1 MYGRPLFYRRCIIER
16 YSNTCKVNLMSRTLT
31 KQLVW
36 YRSLMLAIANAGI
49 TWVILIIAPLGLA
62 SVITCTVLVFGASLL
77 NGWIS
82 DRALLGLLAAGD
94 RDLMTATGM
103 AKVNL
108 EERGGMGDRT
118 FTSEERKNLPRD

>member
-1 MYGRPLFYRRCIIER
+1 
-16 YSNTCKVNLMSRTLT
+16 MSRTLN
-31 KQLVW
+31 KQLVT
-36 YRSLMLAIANAGI
+36 YRSWIVAITNAGV
-49 TWVILIIAPLGLA
+49 TWVILIIAPLGLF
-62 SVITCTVLVFGASLL
+62 SVITCTLLVFGASLV

-108 EERGGMGDRT
+108 EERGGTGDRT